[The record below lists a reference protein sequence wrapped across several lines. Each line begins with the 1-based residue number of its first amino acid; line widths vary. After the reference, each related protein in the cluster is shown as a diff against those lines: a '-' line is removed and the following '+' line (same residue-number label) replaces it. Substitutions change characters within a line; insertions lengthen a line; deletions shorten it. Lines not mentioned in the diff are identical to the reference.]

1 MNCVL
6 LHELS
11 ALILPRSSKMV
22 SEIRKNFEANK
33 QVEIGLVGQ
42 VSEFAERYG
51 SIESGIVRKDELL
64 EDIKFV
70 EVAHVGRSKVFY
82 VDKSQSGIEAI
93 PTVLSILQERKLF
106 IVILRNDDQDV
117 FGAIFEENVILVA
130 SLTHLMALRDIMS
143 SLEDEIVE
151 NKPQK
156 EDSVINPRIQLM
168 SIDDKVDFL
177 YIYI

>member
-1 MNCVL
+1 M
-6 LHELS
+6 
-11 ALILPRSSKMV
+11 
-22 SEIRKNFEANK
+22 
-33 QVEIGLVGQ
+33 
-42 VSEFAERYG
+42 
-51 SIESGIVRKDELL
+51 
-64 EDIKFV
+64 
-70 EVAHVGRSKVFY
+70 
-82 VDKSQSGIEAI
+82 
-93 PTVLSILQERKLF
+93 LSILQERKLF

-168 SIDDKVDFL
+168 SIDDKADF
-177 YIYI
+177 